1 MRILIVSD
9 AWYPQVN
16 GVVRTLEII
25 SHLLRQRGHAVEL
38 LTPER
43 FLTLPCPSYPEI
55 RLSMFPRR
63 RLAAAFLAFG
73 AEAVHIATEGPLG
86 FAARRLCLARGHG
99 FTTSFHTRFPE
110 YVEARL
116 GLPSAWLYAWLR
128 RFHNAG
134 TGIMVAT
141 ASVGREL
148 AARGFRNILPWTRGV
163 DTTLFRPRKEDFLR
177 DLPRPI
183 WLSVGRVAVEKNL
196 PAFLELPLPGTKLV
210 VGDGPLLPELKR
222 RYPEAVFAGA
232 KSGDELARHYAASDV
247 FVFPSRTDTFGL
259 VLLEA
264 LASGLPIAA
273 FPVAGP
279 LDVIGGSETGALD
292 DDLALACRRAL
303 AISGEL
309 CRSYAQ
315 RFSWETC
322 AEQFV
327 LNLRPLE
334 RAPSPLPAFVTGPAE
349 GPALEPKLASSQAV
363 GRL

>member
-9 AWYPQVN
+9 AWHPQVN

-25 SHLLRQRGHAVEL
+25 QRLLGRRGHAVEL

-43 FLTLPCPSYPEI
+43 FWTLPCPSYPEI
-55 RLSMFPRR
+55 HLSLFPRR
-63 RLAAAFLAFG
+63 RLDAAFAAFG

-86 FAARRLCLARGHG
+86 IAARRLCLARGHG

-128 RFHNAG
+128 SFHNAG

-141 ASVGREL
+141 ASVAREL

-163 DTTLFRPRKEDFLR
+163 DTSLFRPREKSFLTH
-177 DLPRPI
+177 LARPI
-183 WLSVGRVAVEKNL
+183 WLSVGRIAVEKNL

-210 VGDGPLLPELKR
+210 VGDGPLLPELR
-222 RYPEAVFAGA
+222 RSYPETVFVGA
-232 KSGDELARHYAASDV
+232 KSGEELARHYAASDV

-264 LASGLPIAA
+264 IASGLPVAA

-279 LDVIGGSETGALD
+279 LDVIGSSGSGALD
-292 DDLALACRRAL
+292 EDLAAACRRAL
-303 AISGEL
+303 EIPAES
-309 CRSYAQ
+309 CRRYAE
-315 RFSWETC
+315 RFSWEAC

-327 LNLRPLE
+327 RNLRPLPL
-334 RAPSPLPAFVTGPAE
+334 APQAPAPD
-349 GPALEPKLASSQAV
+349 PALAPKFPSSQAV